1 MIKKKWVTALL
12 AMLAGG
18 VFFIACSKG
27 SGGDDNT
34 NQPGADDFKKGML
47 INYADR
53 IIIPAYTDLSTKMVT
68 LESAVNAFLD
78 APSAETN
85 EAIKIP
91 FKNAYLSYESVSVAF
106 FGPAAAL
113 LMNSFVNTFPAVPAK
128 IETAVQNGAYDFTLP
143 VASDSI
149 QGLPAL
155 DYLLFSD
162 GAIQKFSDGTPFTAN
177 RKQYVRDV
185 MARMKLLVNN
195 TLSQWNGNY
204 RTSFVNS
211 LKTDVGS
218 SIGFLINQFAYEMDA
233 MKGPRIGWPFGKQS
247 NGIVFADKCEGYYSG
262 ISAELAV
269 ANLTSLKK
277 YYTGGAGDGIADYL
291 VFIKKEALNN
301 DVLAQFD
308 IALNAL
314 KAIPDPMS
322 AAFTG
327 NAPVIENAYK
337 EVQKLL
343 TLIKTDVAS
352 ATGVQIT
359 YMDNDGD

>member
-1 MIKKKWVTALL
+1 MSKKKWITALL
-12 AMLAGG
+12 VMLAGG
-18 VFFIACSKG
+18 AFFIACSKG
-27 SGGDDNT
+27 SGGDDDK
-34 NQPGADDFKKGML
+34 NQPAADDFKKRML
-47 INYADR
+47 VNYADQ
-53 IIIPAYTDLSTKMVT
+53 IIIPAYTDLNAKMAT
-68 LESAVNAFLD
+68 LESAVNAFLE
-78 APSAETN
+78 APSAATN
-85 EAIKIP
+85 EAVKAP

-106 FGPAAAL
+106 LGPAAAL
-113 LMNSFVNTFPAVPAK
+113 LLNNFINAFPAVTAK
-128 IETAVQNGAYDFTLP
+128 IESAIQSGVYDFTLP
-143 VASDSI
+143 LTSDSI

-155 DYLLFSD
+155 DYLLFAE
-162 GAIQKFSDGTPFTAN
+162 GAVQKFTEDAPYAAN
-177 RKQYVRDV
+177 RKKYVKDV
-185 MARMKLLVNN
+185 LARMKSLVNN

-204 RTSFVNS
+204 RASFISS

-262 ISAELAV
+262 ISAALAV
-269 ANLTSLKK
+269 ANLTSLKN
-277 YYTGGAGDGIADYL
+277 YYTGGSGDGIADYL
-291 VFIKKEALNN
+291 VFLKKEVLNN

-327 NAPVIENAYK
+327 NAPLIENAYK